1 MARPSSAKRRQAHQ
15 QRDLN
20 QALTEFLMKL
30 PEDVLQEEQIVADV
44 MSVHEGARLT
54 YQFALQVRDEVRSIV
69 QARHEAEDEARDA

>member
-1 MARPSSAKRRQAHQ
+1 
-15 QRDLN
+15 
-20 QALTEFLMKL
+20 MKL